1 MNENAEP
8 IRLTE
13 DLLYIVNKKLESRDI
28 KERNEAFDDDRSLQA
43 SIFAG
48 VTGYRSTN
56 VSQTEKAVM
65 HKLFFDQNS
74 IASCDLDSTENL
86 MAVIQRFQLFD
97 YCKNFDVPTPCQVGF
112 IKLPGD
118 FLQPDKNCIEPCTLF
133 KELAWKEKDMILID
147 AKQFTE
153 CILIRRLKLWLENS
167 AKSYPIECNMK
178 NPPCLVAQTCRCRNI
193 FRVATFMTEN
203 FVHSFGLQ
211 NIRAQTE
218 MRLSGLPAI
227 SRALLRNCK
236 KLMTGKELIS
246 ESNRAENV
254 LLAMQLRLLADKV
267 DRAHSCLAKY
277 EFSKT
282 RGLAIG
288 NPLVEL

>member
-8 IRLTE
+8 VRLTE

-28 KERNEAFDDDRSLQA
+28 KERNEAFDDDRSLEA
-43 SIFAG
+43 SMFAG
-48 VTGYRSTN
+48 VTGYRSMAAN
-56 VSQTEKAVM
+56 ISQAEKAVM

-74 IASCDLDSTENL
+74 IASCDLGSTENL
-86 MAVIQRFQLFD
+86 MAVTQQFHLFD
-97 YCKNFDVPTPCQVGF
+97 YCKNADVPTPCQVGF

-133 KELAWKEKDMILID
+133 KELAWEEKDMILID
-147 AKQFTE
+147 AKQFIE
-153 CILIRRLKLWLENS
+153 CILIRKLKLWLENC
-167 AKSYPIECNMK
+167 AKAYPIQCRMK
-178 NPPCLVAQTCRCRNI
+178 NPPCLMAQTCRCRNI

-203 FVHSFGLQ
+203 FVHRFGLQ

-254 LLAMQLRLLADKV
+254 LLAMQLRLLADL
-267 DRAHSCLAKY
+267 C
-277 EFSKT
+277 
-282 RGLAIG
+282 
-288 NPLVEL
+288 